1 MTHYY
6 YLYSDYTCYV
16 YLYYT
21 ILQYYTTPA
30 ANCYNLFDPAGS
42 FATTGVLPEGYV
54 GLTLVPLFLQL
65 IPLLIETAVA
75 RDRGIKL
82 SFIQLPGWFSLP
94 TFGYRTTYLNMPKT
108 RNGKLLAYFVI
119 LVYYCIH
126 ASTCMYILY
135 IMCVQV
141 MRGLLSYFILVRS
154 MYIY

>member
-1 MTHYY
+1 MYTNTILFYY
-6 YLYSDYTCYV
+6 YTAL
-16 YLYYT
+16 YLYT
-21 ILQYYTTPA
+21 LA

-108 RNGKLLAYFVI
+108 RNGKLLAYFIAV
-119 LVYYCIH
+119 VC
-126 ASTCMYILY
+126 
-135 IMCVQV
+135 
-141 MRGLLSYFILVRS
+141 
-154 MYIY
+154 